1 MIAYKGE
8 TVTCENGHAICDVAQ
23 NIGRFSGCGLELFTA
38 WRGDGN
44 PAWDPRGQRCP
55 DCGGEYIRPMS
66 LDPPPAREGWRR
78 AMPWLSDEERA
89 YQARGLQLHV
99 GTGWRR

>member
-1 MIAYKGE
+1 
-8 TVTCENGHAICDVAQ
+8 
-23 NIGRFSGCGLELFTA
+23 
-38 WRGDGN
+38 
-44 PAWDPRGQRCP
+44 
-55 DCGGEYIRPMS
+55 MS

-89 YQARGLQLHV
+89 YQARGVQLHV